1 MKKNYMKVSVFSVAA
16 VLGVWIVGSAL
27 NCFNP
32 TFIPSVKDVL
42 DAFRNLWENGYKGYP
57 LMYHIAASMR
67 RLGIAMLLVFI
78 VGTALGIACGM
89 NRKILA
95 AVDPFIQFYRALP
108 PLAYNTLIVLWMGIG
123 DGSKIMLLFLSGFAP
138 LFIQIVFGVQKVPQ
152 DRINGAR
159 SLGAGNFVIFR
170 DVILPS
176 VLPDILTGLRTAV
189 GVSYAT
195 LVAAE
200 MIASASGLAWMV
212 LDASKYILYAT
223 VYAGIFIMGGIAL
236 LIDGGL
242 KLLIRKAMPWQE
254 TV

>member
-1 MKKNYMKVSVFSVAA
+1 
-16 VLGVWIVGSAL
+16 
-27 NCFNP
+27 
-32 TFIPSVKDVL
+32 
-42 DAFRNLWENGYKGYP
+42 
-57 LMYHIAASMR
+57 
-67 RLGIAMLLVFI
+67 
-78 VGTALGIACGM
+78 M

-212 LDASKYILYAT
+212 LDASKYIQYAT

-254 TV
+254 TI

>member
-1 MKKNYMKVSVFSVAA
+1 M
-16 VLGVWIVGSAL
+16 
-27 NCFNP
+27 
-32 TFIPSVKDVL
+32 L
-42 DAFRNLWENGYKGYP
+42 DAFWNLWENGYKGYP
-57 LMYHIAASMR
+57 FMYHIAASMR
-67 RLGIAMLLVFI
+67 RLGIAMVLVFI
-78 VGTALGIACGM
+78 AGTALGIACGM

-138 LFIQIVFGVQKVPQ
+138 LFIQVVFGVQKVPQ

-212 LDASKYILYAT
+212 LDASKYIQYAT

-254 TV
+254 TI

>member
-1 MKKNYMKVSVFSVAA
+1 M
-16 VLGVWIVGSAL
+16 
-27 NCFNP
+27 
-32 TFIPSVKDVL
+32 
-42 DAFRNLWENGYKGYP
+42 
-57 LMYHIAASMR
+57 
-67 RLGIAMLLVFI
+67 
-78 VGTALGIACGM
+78 
-89 NRKILA
+89 
-95 AVDPFIQFYRALP
+95 
-108 PLAYNTLIVLWMGIG
+108 
-123 DGSKIMLLFLSGFAP
+123 
-138 LFIQIVFGVQKVPQ
+138 PQ
-152 DRINGAR
+152 DRINGVR

-212 LDASKYILYAT
+212 LDASKYIQYAT

-254 TV
+254 TI

>member
-42 DAFRNLWENGYKGYP
+42 DAFRNLWENGYK
-57 LMYHIAASMR
+57 
-67 RLGIAMLLVFI
+67 GIAMLLVFI

-212 LDASKYILYAT
+212 LDASKYIQYAT

-254 TV
+254 TI

>member
-1 MKKNYMKVSVFSVAA
+1 MKKTYMKVSVCSVAA

-159 SLGAGNFVIFR
+159 S
-170 DVILPS
+170 
-176 VLPDILTGLRTAV
+176 
-189 GVSYAT
+189 
-195 LVAAE
+195 
-200 MIASASGLAWMV
+200 SGM
-212 LDASKYILYAT
+212 
-223 VYAGIFIMGGIAL
+223 
-236 LIDGGL
+236 
-242 KLLIRKAMPWQE
+242 
-254 TV
+254 

>member
-1 MKKNYMKVSVFSVAA
+1 
-16 VLGVWIVGSAL
+16 
-27 NCFNP
+27 
-32 TFIPSVKDVL
+32 
-42 DAFRNLWENGYKGYP
+42 
-57 LMYHIAASMR
+57 
-67 RLGIAMLLVFI
+67 
-78 VGTALGIACGM
+78 M

-123 DGSKIMLLFLSGFAP
+123 DGSKIMLLFSADLHHC
-138 LFIQIVFGVQKVPQ
+138 LFRSYLEFRSAQ

-212 LDASKYILYAT
+212 LDASKYIQYAT
-223 VYAGIFIMGGIAL
+223 VHAGIFIMGGIAL

-254 TV
+254 TI

>member
-1 MKKNYMKVSVFSVAA
+1 MRKNYMKISVLSVAA
-16 VLGVWIVGSAL
+16 VLGVWSLGSAL

-42 DAFRNLWENGYKGYP
+42 DAFWNLWENGYKGYP
-57 LMYHIAASMR
+57 LMYHIVASMR
-67 RLGIAMLLVFI
+67 RLGIAMVLVFI
-78 VGTALGIACGM
+78 AGTALGIACGM

-138 LFIQIVFGVQKVPQ
+138 LFIQVVFGVQKVPQ

-212 LDASKYILYAT
+212 LDASKYIQYAT

-254 TV
+254 TI

>member
-1 MKKNYMKVSVFSVAA
+1 M
-16 VLGVWIVGSAL
+16 
-27 NCFNP
+27 
-32 TFIPSVKDVL
+32 T
-42 DAFRNLWENGYKGYP
+42 
-57 LMYHIAASMR
+57 
-67 RLGIAMLLVFI
+67 
-78 VGTALGIACGM
+78 
-89 NRKILA
+89 
-95 AVDPFIQFYRALP
+95 
-108 PLAYNTLIVLWMGIG
+108 
-123 DGSKIMLLFLSGFAP
+123 
-138 LFIQIVFGVQKVPQ
+138 Q

-212 LDASKYILYAT
+212 LDASKYIQYAT

>member
-67 RLGIAMLLVFI
+67 RLGIAMTRVFI
-78 VGTALGIACGM
+78 TGTVLGIVCGM

-95 AVDPFIQFYRALP
+95 AIDPFIQFYRALP

-138 LFIQIVFGVQKVPQ
+138 LFIQIVFGVQKVP
-152 DRINGAR
+152 
-159 SLGAGNFVIFR
+159 
-170 DVILPS
+170 
-176 VLPDILTGLRTAV
+176 
-189 GVSYAT
+189 
-195 LVAAE
+195 
-200 MIASASGLAWMV
+200 
-212 LDASKYILYAT
+212 
-223 VYAGIFIMGGIAL
+223 
-236 LIDGGL
+236 
-242 KLLIRKAMPWQE
+242 
-254 TV
+254 

>member
-1 MKKNYMKVSVFSVAA
+1 
-16 VLGVWIVGSAL
+16 
-27 NCFNP
+27 
-32 TFIPSVKDVL
+32 
-42 DAFRNLWENGYKGYP
+42 
-57 LMYHIAASMR
+57 MYHIAASMR

-176 VLPDILTGLRTAV
+176 VLPDILTDFVQLLVFPMQRWWRGNDRICIWTCVDGAGCQQIYPVRNGLCRDFYYGRNCTA
-189 GVSYAT
+189 
-195 LVAAE
+195 
-200 MIASASGLAWMV
+200 
-212 LDASKYILYAT
+212 D
-223 VYAGIFIMGGIAL
+223 
-236 LIDGGL
+236 
-242 KLLIRKAMPWQE
+242 
-254 TV
+254 